1 MPTGWQNAI
10 LRYGRLQI
18 CATQSGYT
26 GGEGRGEGA
35 RLSLTAR
42 APWLVAGL
50 FGLLHGFGFAGALS
64 QVGLP
69 ANDIPL
75 ALLNFNLGVEA
86 GQLAFVVVALGVIAL
101 LRRVRLPEWTP
112 LLPPYAIGSVAMFW
126 VIQRT
131 AAIW

>member
-1 MPTGWQNAI
+1 MVSRVQ
-10 LRYGRLQI
+10 L
-18 CATQSGYT
+18 CAT
-26 GGEGRGEGA
+26 RP
-35 RLSLTAR
+35 SLTAR
-42 APWLVAGL
+42 APWLVAGS

-75 ALLNFNLGVEA
+75 ALLFFNAGVEA
-86 GQLAFVVVALGVIAL
+86 GQLAFVIAALGVIAL
-101 LRRVRLPEWTP
+101 LRRVRMPDWAP
-112 LLPPYAIGSVAMFW
+112 YVAPYAIGGVAMYW

>member
-1 MPTGWQNAI
+1 MP
-10 LRYGRLQI
+10 
-18 CATQSGYT
+18 T
-26 GGEGRGEGA
+26 GGEGRAEGT

-64 QVGLP
+64 RVGLP

-75 ALLNFNLGVEA
+75 ALLNFNIGVEV
-86 GQLAFVVVALGVIAL
+86 GQLAFVVVALGAMAL
-101 LRRVRLPEWTP
+101 LRRLRLPKWSP

-126 VIQRT
+126 VIERI